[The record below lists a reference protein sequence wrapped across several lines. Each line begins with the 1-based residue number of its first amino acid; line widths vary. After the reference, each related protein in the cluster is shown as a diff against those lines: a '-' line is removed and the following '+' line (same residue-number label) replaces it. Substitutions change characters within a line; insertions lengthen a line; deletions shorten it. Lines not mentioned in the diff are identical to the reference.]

1 MRAIRFGGLE
11 CRLSENV
18 WIHTRVDVP
27 ASKCT
32 GATLPEEVI
41 LIIEDC
47 LRVEGRSRGTK
58 RLQACNRDLT
68 DLSNDDLDNV
78 LRQRCKV
85 LGDQAFETGPY
96 EPESTFALTIAPS
109 LGPAYEGGGLLV
121 RVYLLHYMVAS
132 SRSVQLYLLSCKQ
145 YARPESSDWKKQ
157 QPRTIKKHHEL
168 HRVAT

>member
-1 MRAIRFGGLE
+1 MT
-11 CRLSENV
+11 SP
-18 WIHTRVDVP
+18 W
-27 ASKCT
+27 
-32 GATLPEEVI
+32 
-41 LIIEDC
+41 
-47 LRVEGRSRGTK
+47 GTK

-85 LGDQAFETGPY
+85 LGDQALATGPY

-109 LGPAYEGGGLLV
+109 LGPAYERGGLLV
-121 RVYLLHYMVAS
+121 RVYLSITWWLLP
-132 SRSVQLYLLSCKQ
+132 VQYNQYLLSCKQ